1 MENPFHYGTSPYLA
15 TIASKRKLELIA
27 LMTPPYK
34 LQIASLN
41 NKSTQ
46 AIDLLASEIHKG
58 DWHVPTVIAGEKVA
72 THFEFEWNRL
82 TGGQSEYGMRQRI
95 YELRVV
101 KHHDYPSGSFKRATM
116 EELDCAAR
124 WENSFHVECF
134 GSSIAEEYSGVARSM
149 IENGDLY
156 FWEDP
161 LPVSMAGFTRP
172 TKEVYQ

>member
-1 MENPFHYGTSPYLA
+1 
-15 TIASKRKLELIA
+15 
-27 LMTPPYK
+27 MTPPYK

-101 KHHDYPSGSFKRATM
+101 GHHDYPRGSFRRATM
-116 EELDCAAR
+116 EEIWTALQGGKTPFMSNASA
-124 WENSFHVECF
+124 VQLP
-134 GSSIAEEYSGVARSM
+134 RSTQ
-149 IENGDLY
+149 G
-156 FWEDP
+156 WRGP
-161 LPVSMAGFTRP
+161 
-172 TKEVYQ
+172 